1 MGKVFIKV
9 KQQYFR
15 PEDKQMWFTKSIT
28 YTKIGFDTLVKHV
41 SADSGMS
48 EAACEGAIRSI
59 FKQVKEMVLN
69 GHTINIKQLGTLKM
83 GISAKAP
90 LDQEEAG
97 AKQIYRR
104 RLLYYPSTIIKD
116 EIDNTQLVT
125 VTPLS

>member
-59 FKQVKEMVLN
+59 MKQVEEMVLN
-69 GHTINIKQLGTLKM
+69 GHTICIKEFGTLKV
-83 GISAKAP
+83 SFNAKAP
-90 LDQEEAG
+90 LDREEAG
-97 AKQIYRR
+97 AKQVYRR
-104 RLLYYPSTIIKD
+104 RLLYFPSERIK
-116 EIDNTQLVT
+116 EEVENTTLVCET
-125 VTPLS
+125 KLT

>member
-59 FKQVKEMVLN
+59 FKQVEEMVLN